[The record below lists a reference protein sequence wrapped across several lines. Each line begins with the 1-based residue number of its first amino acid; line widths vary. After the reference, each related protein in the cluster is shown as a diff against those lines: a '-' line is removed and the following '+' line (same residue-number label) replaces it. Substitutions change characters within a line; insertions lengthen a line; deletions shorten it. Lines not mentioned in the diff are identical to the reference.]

1 MRLVHYCSS
10 DALFEILKSR
20 RFIAAYPSPSAGDSG
35 INCFILGREYNF
47 AQEFNGRGAYL
58 YIEWSGEAIEVSN
71 DKEFPLEPNILHN
84 QERWRAIIPKGTDTN
99 LIKVVDFEVE
109 RGELNFMSKFKCL
122 WFKCKLKKKP
132 IYLDL

>member
-1 MRLVHYCSS
+1 LMMNPVPWLQMTNMISYQGLVRTF
-10 DALFEILKSR
+10 L
-20 RFIAAYPSPSAGDSG
+20 
-35 INCFILGREYNF
+35 
-47 AQEFNGRGAYL
+47 
-58 YIEWSGEAIEVSN
+58 SN